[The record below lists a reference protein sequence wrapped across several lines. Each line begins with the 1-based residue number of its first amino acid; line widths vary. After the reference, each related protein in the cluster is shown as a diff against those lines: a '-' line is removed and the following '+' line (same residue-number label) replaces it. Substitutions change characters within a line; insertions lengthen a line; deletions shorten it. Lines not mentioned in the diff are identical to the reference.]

1 MQSGTA
7 SNEATWLHGIQS
19 LISCAYR
26 LGSIFQFVWQAAKPI
41 TAQPFFH
48 VCNWANLRLR
58 WKWKDNYTDLFLWT
72 SYTGSS
78 WLVNPICFPPLI
90 RKNWILDLLHDR
102 CIPHHNSVRQ
112 VWASVLLTSVRPDA
126 VSFSWN
132 TCLGRMFDPPTWS
145 LNLHSSSCNS
155 FKKSETASH
164 FFTFHPVVC
173 RWLNNWPGFAFFRFS
188 PCRLWLVEQLTAI
201 PGFISFCQPR
211 KPPFSTLSERLTS
224 FWHCNMTSF
233 MLQDM
238 PFRCGHF
245 LLVDLVKSSCAGI
258 GGLTTSAVYGVDL
271 NFRPLILI
279 RGFCIGLLIH
289 QFVIETDSPCLIST
303 VIHLPHLCA
312 GHHFSLVAILL
323 LATTVPDKYPL
334 PSCTFSAR
342 NLRVTVIFGRGFKWF
357 SCTQHQSSLHA
368 YLLSTAIA
376 SCISM
381 SSNFLA
387 IACGSNF
394 STHKGLLGTSCSF
407 AAILLL
413 AAAAPHECPLPICS
427 FSARHSRVTVNFGR
441 GLQVVFLHSD
451 TSLISVPSSSVF
463 HASSAACHLAITSI
477 IFYTLQLSSHCLRI
491 QPLHSQGIRTTTAC
505 GLPKKP
511 MLRHGVCVRVCVEL
525 EQKTKTCR
533 LLLFQLS
540 DFCRGTW
547 HAIRDRVQRS
557 YLIAWDTEPDQLC
570 LPARLH
576 FPICMASGQA
586 HNRPAVFSCLH
597 NWCNLRPIYFF
608 GHLTLDPRDCSIPH
622 HNSIGQVWASVC
634 CCDYFLMCQE
644 PNSQPPALSFSGWAN
659 ALQAAI
665 RAKGLYT
672 TAPEVIEAAV
682 MHPLR
687 GRGLVLGSIIIVMG
701 IWCLQ
706 LGSFDLGLVA
716 ENGGLARE

>member
-1 MQSGTA
+1 MYGWMDAWYLDIKGSNFSTHKGHLPPIMFLRRHSPPRRGRATWMPLADLLVLCTALSGDCEFRSGASSGIPALRHVADFSPFAISFPCFLSSLPLSNHLNHFLYPPTFQPLPADPASPFTGHQDNHRLWSSKKAHAAAWCVCVYAWNLNRRQKLFGCFFFSFLISAGGRGMQSGTA

-245 LLVDLVKSSCAGI
+245 LVVDLVKSSCAGI

-312 GHHFSLVAILL
+312 GHHFALVAILL

-368 YLLSTAIA
+368 YLLSTLQ
-376 SCISM
+376 S
-381 SSNFLA
+381 
-387 IACGSNF
+387 
-394 STHKGLLGTSCSF
+394 
-407 AAILLL
+407 
-413 AAAAPHECPLPICS
+413 PHAYP
-427 FSARHSRVTVNFGR
+427 
-441 GLQVVFLHSD
+441 
-451 TSLISVPSSSVF
+451 
-463 HASSAACHLAITSI
+463 
-477 IFYTLQLSSHCLRI
+477 
-491 QPLHSQGIRTTTAC
+491 
-505 GLPKKP
+505 
-511 MLRHGVCVRVCVEL
+511 
-525 EQKTKTCR
+525 CR
-533 LLLFQLS
+533 LTF
-540 DFCRGTW
+540 
-547 HAIRDRVQRS
+547 
-557 YLIAWDTEPDQLC
+557 
-570 LPARLH
+570 
-576 FPICMASGQA
+576 
-586 HNRPAVFSCLH
+586 
-597 NWCNLRPIYFF
+597 
-608 GHLTLDPRDCSIPH
+608 
-622 HNSIGQVWASVC
+622 
-634 CCDYFLMCQE
+634 
-644 PNSQPPALSFSGWAN
+644 
-659 ALQAAI
+659 
-665 RAKGLYT
+665 
-672 TAPEVIEAAV
+672 
-682 MHPLR
+682 
-687 GRGLVLGSIIIVMG
+687 
-701 IWCLQ
+701 
-706 LGSFDLGLVA
+706 
-716 ENGGLARE
+716 